1 MLGQALPRLRV
12 DLEPLKIVRSI
23 FNDEKKRFKKL
34 NKLGQGSFG
43 AAYSSVLEGKPVIVK
58 VSVGTPG
65 IVSLAEAIDVMKREV
80 QILGRLQKY
89 PFIPRLVEV
98 GVDYFVQEDVEGV
111 SLLDLLDKKG
121 LEPREVLATVVSAG
135 VIASVLHREGIGHND
150 LEARNILLTP
160 QGTVVIDFGLS
171 IAEDLQSPKEFR
183 AARDRDVTTLLETLV
198 LVLSAR
204 EVAQGIRII
213 IASTIEKFRKVL
225 MANKVTNDT
234 AKELSEELLFALSQ
248 LAAQAIR
255 GKAMKRGLIK
265 VIAV

>member
-12 DLEPLKIVRSI
+12 DLDPVKVMRSS
-23 FNDEKKRFKKL
+23 FESEKKRFKKIK
-34 NKLGQGSFG
+34 KLGQGSFG
-43 AAYSSVLEGKPVIVK
+43 AAYSAMLGGKSVIIK

-65 IVSLAEAIDVMKREV
+65 LVSLAEAIDVMKREV
-80 QILGRLQKY
+80 QILGRLQKF
-89 PFIPRLVEV
+89 PFIPRLTEV
-98 GVDYFVQEDVEGV
+98 GIDYFIQEDVEGV

-135 VIASVLHREGIGHND
+135 VIASTLHKQGIGHND

-171 IAEDLQSPKEFR
+171 ISEDINGAKEFK
-183 AARDRDVTTLLETLV
+183 AARDRDVTTLLETLI

-204 EVAQGIRII
+204 EVPQSIRMII
-213 IASTIEKFRKVL
+213 MSTIEKFRKILV
-225 MANKVTNDT
+225 ANTVDNDT

-248 LAAQAIR
+248 LAAQAAR
-255 GKAMKRGLIK
+255 GRVVKRGLIK
-265 VIAV
+265 VVAV